1 MLKQWWRGRLVRLLL
16 PKCEINRH
24 REASHSDM
32 NIVQITPGAGAMYCG
47 NCFRDNA
54 LVAELRRLGHD
65 VTMVP
70 LYLPLTL
77 DEEDQSAN
85 TPVFFG
91 GISVY
96 LEQKSNLFQR
106 TPKWLRRLLA
116 SRKLLAKV
124 AGRAASTRAGEV
136 GDMLISMLRGEE
148 GRQAR
153 ELEELIAWL
162 KTQPKPDVVCL
173 SNALLV
179 GLARRLKSDLN
190 TRVTCTLQGE
200 DVFLDALPDTHREE
214 AWALLSERAKDVDG
228 FIAPSRYFGDLM
240 ANRLALPS
248 EKVSVVRNG
257 IRLDGYQVQSPKSR
271 VQSPSAP
278 VIGYLARMCP
288 EKGLATLVEA
298 FIMLKKRG
306 KVPRLKLHIGG
317 SCGPGDE
324 VFVKSLRRRLA
335 EAGFIGEAAFFPNLT
350 RVEKISFLDA
360 LTVFSVPA
368 NYGEAFG
375 LYVIEAMAAGVPVV
389 QPRSGAFPE
398 IIEATGGGLLC
409 EPEDPKSLADSIETL
424 LLDHPR
430 ACALGEAGQIAVFER
445 FSVAAMAEASLG
457 AFAGLES

>member
-1 MLKQWWRGRLVRLLL
+1 MLKQRQCVWLVRLLL
-16 PKCEINRH
+16 PKYEFNRH

-85 TPVFFG
+85 TPIFFG

-96 LEQKSNLFQR
+96 LEQKSALFR
-106 TPKWLRRLLA
+106 HSPHWLRRLLA

-124 AGRAASTRAGEV
+124 AGRAASTRAAEV

-153 ELEELIAWL
+153 ELEELIVWL
-162 KTQPKPDVVCL
+162 QTQPKPDVVCL

-179 GLARRLKSDLN
+179 GLARRLKSELK
-190 TRVTCTLQGE
+190 TRITCTLQGE
-200 DVFLDALPDTHREE
+200 DVFLDALPDTHRAE

-240 ANRLALPS
+240 AKRLGLPS

-257 IRLDGYQVQSPKSR
+257 ISLQGYGSQKPKTGVQSPHAS
-271 VQSPSAP
+271 VL
-278 VIGYLARMCP
+278 GYLARMCP
-288 EKGLATLVEA
+288 EKGLNTLVEA
-298 FIMLKKRG
+298 FILLKQRG

-324 VFVKSLRRRLA
+324 AFVKSLRKRLA
-335 EAGFIGEAAFFPNLT
+335 EAGFIGEVAFFPNLS
-350 RVEKISFLDA
+350 RVEKITFLEA
-360 LTVFSVPA
+360 LTVFSAPA

-409 EPEDPKSLADSIETL
+409 ESGDPQSLADSIETL
-424 LLDHPR
+424 LLETSR
-430 ACALGEAGQIAVFER
+430 ARALGESGQRAVSER
-445 FSVAAMAEASLG
+445 FNVAAMAKESLR